1 MLSLSLQAI
10 HSCSAP
16 ERIQHYRIGQKK
28 RTLGAVLDEL
38 SHEEVGEN
46 VLARSDDSL
55 TMANERSTAEEISSS
70 ILYMLQSEFSFEE
83 VFSTHRSRGRLG
95 TEVAVVVII
104 VIVVEVL
111 VASGDIER
119 RAEVHWSKIH
129 FFASSEASFT
139 HRERSIRLPNLAG
152 L

>member
-1 MLSLSLQAI
+1 MLSLSFQAI

-38 SHEEVGEN
+38 LHEEVGEN

-70 ILYMLQSEFSFEE
+70 IM
-83 VFSTHRSRGRLG
+83 RLG
-95 TEVAVVVII
+95 CYRVDFLSKKYFLLT
-104 VIVVEVL
+104 VL
-111 VASGDIER
+111 MGV
-119 RAEVHWSKIH
+119 
-129 FFASSEASFT
+129 
-139 HRERSIRLPNLAG
+139 LG
-152 L
+152 LK

>member
-10 HSCSAP
+10 HSCSAS

-38 SHEEVGEN
+38 LHEEVGEN

-70 ILYMLQSEFSFEE
+70 ILCMLQSEFSFEE
-83 VFSTHRSRGRLG
+83 VFSTHRSCGRLG

-104 VIVVEVL
+104 VNCCRSSCCV
-111 VASGDIER
+111 R
-119 RAEVHWSKIH
+119 RRWAES
-129 FFASSEASFT
+129 
-139 HRERSIRLPNLAG
+139 RSPLE
-152 L
+152 